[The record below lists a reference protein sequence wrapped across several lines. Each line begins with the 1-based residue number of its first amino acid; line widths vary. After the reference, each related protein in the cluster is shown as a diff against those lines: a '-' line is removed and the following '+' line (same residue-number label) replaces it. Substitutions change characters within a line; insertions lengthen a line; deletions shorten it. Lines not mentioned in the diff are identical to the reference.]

1 MTLSVSASEQQLE
14 ELRQRLR
21 EIRTARRWLCDY
33 RVNAPPSTSA
43 ALASYYKWLCDQED
57 KTLEMGKRLKK
68 ELETSE

>member
-1 MTLSVSASEQQLE
+1 MALSTSASEQQLE

-21 EIRTARRWLCDY
+21 DIRTARKWLSDF

-57 KTLEMGKRLKK
+57 KMLEMGKRIKQ
-68 ELETSE
+68 ELAS